1 MSTFRLSHI
10 DNEQDRLACFEVMRE
25 LRPHLAS
32 AQAFAEQVGRQAA
45 QGYRLL
51 AASQDGEVM
60 ALAGYRVQES
70 LVYGRFLY
78 VDDLVT
84 SANAR
89 GNGLGSKLI
98 DALREEAK
106 RQGCKHLV
114 LDTALGNSLGQ
125 RFYFRQGLLSKGLH
139 FSQALEAA

>member
-1 MSTFRLSHI
+1 MSALRLSHI
-10 DNEQDRLACFEVMRE
+10 DNEQDRRACFEVMRE
-25 LRPHLAS
+25 LRPHIAS
-32 AQAFAEQVGRQAA
+32 AQAFAEQVRRQAE

-51 AASQDGEVM
+51 AAWQDGHVI

-89 GNGLGSKLI
+89 GNGLGGKLI

-106 RQGCKHLV
+106 R
-114 LDTALGNSLGQ
+114 
-125 RFYFRQGLLSKGLH
+125 
-139 FSQALEAA
+139 